1 MQDMQPDNM
10 NPAAHTAAD
19 EANHDREGAMAK
31 ADLHKLASYSLKLFK
46 KLDDEAQLEGWV
58 QAKITKAADYIAS
71 VYHYLE
77 YEMEF
82 SDYGA
87 KLDNNDMYS
96 EDQKI
101 AIKNKLMEA
110 KSKIAELKKTQ
121 AEKMKAKD
129 SKKVEEGAL
138 SGGERPCAECGG
150 SGMVYEEPKA
160 VPDHVKSKVEKYN
173 RLTKATHAA
182 SKRLDRNNNGIPDN
196 LEDKP
201 VDEEFGGGDKEMKV
215 GDKKKTRTGEL
226 TKTSTGVI
234 HKNTSYADDGDA
246 EDKSGKGKKS
256 HAKAQSAAE
265 KKEKAPAQ
273 KMSPKSAKT
282 WGMKDSEKF
291 DNRDKAVDET
301 LGQGVYAEGK
311 GKKPDA
317 NKDGIPDYA
326 QDGEGAKDL
335 GKGKGGAPKK
345 GVNPFAKKDAKVDE
359 GSTCNE
365 SPKGKNCP
373 VHGMKECSMEES
385 SKPSAG
391 MTKKE
396 KSETV
401 KDAKAGKDIG
411 KPGKSFDKVAKAA
424 GGGEK
429 GKKIAAAA
437 MWKNKAKA
445 MKESL
450 QALMPAEQLREEDQ
464 AQAQAGLQ
472 ALLDYAKQNDPQGL
486 AQAVQQGGQAIE
498 NYFKQLANKI
508 PATPAQGATAPT
520 AAPTAAATAP
530 ATPDQ
535 QPTTQASESA
545 ETTRMREQLA
555 RLNQNE
561 NIIVKESNEVD
572 QLRALTKRLLG

>member
-10 NPAAHTAAD
+10 NQAPIGSHG
-19 EANHDREGAMAK
+19 ESDREGAMAK

-46 KLDDEAQLEGWV
+46 KIDDDAQLEGWV

-71 VYHYLE
+71 VFHYLE

-87 KLDNNDMYS
+87 KLDNNDMYT
-96 EDQKI
+96 EDQKL

-129 SKKVEEGAL
+129 SKKVEEGVL

-160 VPDHVKSKVEKYN
+160 IPDHVKSKVEKYN

-182 SKRLDRNNNGIPDN
+182 AKRLDRNNNGIPDN

-291 DNRDKAVDET
+291 DNRDKAVDEN

-311 GKKPDA
+311 GKKPDFLDMD
-317 NKDGIPDYA
+317 KDGN
-326 QDGEGAKDL
+326 
-335 GKGKGGAPKK
+335 KK
-345 GVNPFAKKDAKVDE
+345 EPMKKAVADKKKNPFAKKDSKVEE

-365 SPKGKNCP
+365 SPKGESCP

-385 SKPSAG
+385 AKPSAG

-396 KSETV
+396 KSATV

-411 KPGKSFDKVAKAA
+411 KPGKSFDKVAKKA

-429 GKKIAAAA
+429 GEKIAAAA

-450 QALMPAEQLREEDQ
+450 QALMPEPQLNEEDQ

-486 AQAVQQGGQAIE
+486 AQAVQQGGQAVE
-498 NYFKQLANKI
+498 NYFKDLANKI
-508 PATPAQGATAPT
+508 PANPAAQGATAPT
-520 AAPTAAATAP
+520 AAPTAAPIAAATAP
-530 ATPDQ
+530 ATP
-535 QPTTQASESA
+535 QPQTPNQVSESV

-572 QLRALTKRLLG
+572 QLRALTQRLLG

>member
-87 KLDNNDMYS
+87 KLDNNDMYT

-311 GKKPDA
+311 GKKPDFLDMD
-317 NKDGIPDYA
+317 KDGD
-326 QDGEGAKDL
+326 
-335 GKGKGGAPKK
+335 KK
-345 GVNPFAKKDAKVDE
+345 EPMKKAVADKKKNPFAKK
-359 GSTCNE
+359 
-365 SPKGKNCP
+365 
-373 VHGMKECSMEES
+373 EES
-385 SKPSAG
+385 VKEAAPSAG
-391 MTKKE
+391 LTKAQ
-396 KSETV
+396 KSSTV
-401 KDAKAGKDIG
+401 KDAKAGKDLG

-450 QALMPAEQLREEDQ
+450 QALMPELQLNEEDQ

-508 PATPAQGATAPT
+508 PANPAAQGTATPT
-520 AAPTAAATAP
+520 TTAAAPQGQPYAP
-530 ATPDQ
+530 ASGAVETNPGEELNV
-535 QPTTQASESA
+535 AYNESA